1 MRQLLHR
8 GRERLC
14 PTSKHREVT
23 YMLNVEDA
31 RSELESVKEAS
42 SGIASEIESKVDEL
56 TTIKDNLEDGV
67 SQLEDYIYALQGIED
82 TLENLENARN
92 EAEDHDISY

>member
-1 MRQLLHR
+1 
-8 GRERLC
+8 
-14 PTSKHREVT
+14 
-23 YMLNVEDA
+23 MLNVEDA